1 MKNMEQFSVFL
12 RLHSEVNL
20 RNLCHLESK
29 SLTGDLLDVIY
40 VQVWF
45 CIPVCVFRC
54 IHVYCSFTFLLFVL
68 GSFHQFLLLN
78 VLFSWLTGAASCP

>member
-1 MKNMEQFSVFL
+1 MLLVFSATYCGTECIFLCRFHFKTSIPSYCDAVTSMKNMEQFSVFL

-40 VQVWF
+40 VQV
-45 CIPVCVFRC
+45 
-54 IHVYCSFTFLLFVL
+54 
-68 GSFHQFLLLN
+68 
-78 VLFSWLTGAASCP
+78 

>member
-1 MKNMEQFSVFL
+1 MEQFSVFL

-40 VQVWF
+40 VQV
-45 CIPVCVFRC
+45 
-54 IHVYCSFTFLLFVL
+54 
-68 GSFHQFLLLN
+68 
-78 VLFSWLTGAASCP
+78 